1 MASDFATLKKE
12 GDISI
17 ITLDDGKANAFSLSM
32 TEAVNKCLGEVPKDS
47 GALILTSRPGIFS
60 GGFDLKT
67 ISSGDVEAA
76 RAMSVAGLTLFTVL
90 FSFPRPVII
99 ACNGHA
105 VALGAFLLL
114 TADYRIGAAGDFRV
128 WANEIGNNMTIPQ
141 AILEVTKIRIN
152 PSHWYRAIMHS
163 QPYAVEDAINP
174 GYLDEVVPQ
183 DSLMDTALAKAEELA
198 KLGHP
203 FYEMTKTWAQAE
215 VLQKMRDSIGGGW
228 AP

>member
-1 MASDFATLKKE
+1 MTSDFATLKKE
-12 GDISI
+12 GNVSI

-32 TEAVNKCLGEVPKDS
+32 TEAVNGCLSDVPKDS
-47 GALILTSRPGIFS
+47 GALVLTSRPGIFS

-67 ISSGDVEAA
+67 IGSGDAEAA
-76 RAMSVAGLTLFTVL
+76 RAMSLAGLALYVDL
-90 FSFPRPVII
+90 FSFPRPIVI

-114 TADYRIGAAGDFRV
+114 VGDYRIGAAGKFQV
-128 WANEIGNNMTIPQ
+128 WANEIGNNMSIPK

-152 PSHWYRAIMHS
+152 SAHWYRAVMNS
-163 QPYAVEDAINP
+163 EPYSVEDAIAA

-183 DSLMDTALAKAEELA
+183 DKLMDTALAKAEELA

-215 VLQKMRDSIGGGW
+215 VLEKIRGSMGNDQW
-228 AP
+228 P